1 MGFNVEKQQAIQS
14 VRILAV
20 KVVNITEK
28 QNGRVDITSG
38 YADGIDIKSGFYPR
52 KRRNED
58 GRILCIKR
66 HKEWKILL

>member
-28 QNGRVDITSG
+28 QNGHVDITSG
-38 YADGIDIKSGFYPR
+38 YADGTNIKSEFYLR
-52 KRRNED
+52 KGD
-58 GRILCIKR
+58 S
-66 HKEWKILL
+66 